1 MQKKKRSKEFEKLH
15 KHHFVLVYF
24 LINLILVQI

>member
-1 MQKKKRSKEFEKLH
+1 MQKKKNRSKEFEKLH

-24 LINLILVQI
+24 LINLILV